1 MKLFAAAAS
10 RRAASIDRSITWG
23 TLDITFATWRR
34 EEFLRDAIS
43 FEIRELSLGL
53 PALGLSPFP
62 NWCNFGPC
70 NRGPFARKEG
80 SGTQLRARTFALWTD
95 LEKAIGFI
103 GKRRKRRRGENLCR
117 RKAISRRPPRTRGQ
131 NGHFQGIYRRK
142 NVPFYG
148 RRRYGRRRRQE
159 RREPSSLLA
168 RRACENAGSASEHR
182 HLCDFRLGHNR
193 VAIEDKE
200 NKCTLLLMATA
211 IFSLDL
217 TSMPCVQHSVMAL
230 PKFASFLPEMTI
242 KIAACERQ
250 RERLGCPRNRGRAR
264 KHAQDQGQ
272 VTKNTPH

>member
-1 MKLFAAAAS
+1 MENARHRFCYK
-10 RRAASIDRSITWG
+10 
-23 TLDITFATWRR
+23 
-34 EEFLRDAIS
+34 FLRDAIC

-62 NWCNFGPC
+62 NWCNFGLAI
-70 NRGPFARKEG
+70 GGLLQGRKEG
-80 SGTQLRARTFALWTD
+80 VPSCERAHLLCGPILKRQSAL
-95 LEKAIGFI
+95 LERGGREEG
-103 GKRRKRRRGENLCR
+103 GKSLPSKGD
-117 RKAISRRPPRTRGQ
+117 SRRPPRTRGQ

-159 RREPSSLLA
+159 GKEEGALLTLLA

-217 TSMPCVQHSVMAL
+217 NSMSCVQHSVMAL
-230 PKFASFLPEMTI
+230 PKFASFLPGMTI
-242 KIAACERQ
+242 KIAACQ
-250 RERLGCPRNRGRAR
+250 RGTGAPPESGPGTQACARSRASDQ
-264 KHAQDQGQ
+264 KHASLAPECL
-272 VTKNTPH
+272 KFAPLNWRRRR

>member
-62 NWCNFGPC
+62 NWCNFGLAIGAFC
-70 NRGPFARKEG
+70 KEG
-80 SGTQLRARTFALWTD
+80 RGTQLRARTFALWTD

-103 GKRRKRRRGENLCR
+103 GKRRKLRAGR
-117 RKAISRRPPRTRGQ
+117 RKSLPSKGDFRRPPRTRGQ

-250 RERLGCPRNRGRAR
+250 RERLPPSFPWLAASGIGAGHASMR
-264 KHAQDQGQ
+264 KIKG
-272 VTKNTPH
+272 K